1 MCDANGYAEAQIG
14 QMTNLSDLL
23 GLRVP
28 LGAVLVVLQRPKL
41 AEQQEDL
48 SDDNA

>member
-1 MCDANGYAEAQIG
+1 MYDTDGCVEARTG
-14 QMTNLSDLL
+14 QVTNLSNLL

-48 SDDNA
+48 GDDNA